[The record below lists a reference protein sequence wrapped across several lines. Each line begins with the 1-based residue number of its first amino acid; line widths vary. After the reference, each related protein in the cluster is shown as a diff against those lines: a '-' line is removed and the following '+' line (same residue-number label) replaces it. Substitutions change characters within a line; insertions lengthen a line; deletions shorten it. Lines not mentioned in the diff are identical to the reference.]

1 MRVTCADVYVLAYLD
16 RYMLE
21 FVSYDTFDE
30 NEDGIF
36 EPGQHLIIRNIV
48 IQNIG
53 KHFYATTCSCVL
65 KRQVLCHR

>member
-16 RYMLE
+16 RYMPEL
-21 FVSYDTFDE
+21 VSYDILDE

-36 EPGQHLIIRNIV
+36 EPGEHLIIRYIV
-48 IQNIG
+48 VQNIG
-53 KHFYATTCSCVL
+53 KHSHATTYSCEL